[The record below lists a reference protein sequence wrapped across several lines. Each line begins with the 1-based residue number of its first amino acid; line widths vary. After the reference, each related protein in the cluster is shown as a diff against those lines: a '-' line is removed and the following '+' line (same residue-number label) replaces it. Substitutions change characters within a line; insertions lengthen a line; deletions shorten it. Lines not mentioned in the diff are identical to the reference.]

1 MKTGENSASVYLSV
15 LLLGVKLPSRVLVQI
30 KEIFVPKKKPTTVCV
45 QRWWHALTPWSPS
58 EPNRWP
64 RSDEGKCA
72 TICPS
77 KAGERLEG
85 ICKKNKMVQHVP
97 ENGKKRS
104 DSTLKQNHHQSH
116 HHAPHDGDV
125 KPVLEHHSVHS
136 AMGKAPA
143 SRYLKSDW
151 CCSLQ
156 PSTWHALL
164 WYFCSDALW
173 AVPPS
178 EKAVVHPAELIRE
191 KSGFDRPPFQ
201 SRHMSCL
208 TAPACV
214 SMRKE

>member
-1 MKTGENSASVYLSV
+1 MMTRANPLIPIWAKPVTQIWWRKVCHHLPIQGRRAARVNLQKKQDGSA
-15 LLLGVKLPSRVLVQI
+15 
-30 KEIFVPKKKPTTVCV
+30 
-45 QRWWHALTPWSPS
+45 
-58 EPNRWP
+58 
-64 RSDEGKCA
+64 RSWK
-72 TICPS
+72 
-77 KAGERLEG
+77 R
-85 ICKKNKMVQHVP
+85 Q
-97 ENGKKRS
+97 KRS
-104 DSTLKQNHHQSH
+104 NSTLKQNHHQSH
-116 HHAPHDGDV
+116 HHAPHYGDV

-143 SRYLKSDW
+143 SWYLKSDW